1 MVMRPELLPLGSDES
16 KTIPR
21 IKVVGVGGAG
31 CNAVASSCFESI
43 SICTAAEHFKHLR
56 THRRV
61 LLSQEQLLF
70 MRDTAPKMV
79 ASIDYDWKD
88 EVREAIGEADM
99 IFLFTGLGGETG
111 SFVTPIVS
119 QICRKL
125 CRMVV
130 ASIALPFSVEGSQ
143 RRQVATGGLS
153 QVLGTSDMAITY
165 PNDSLLKIAP
175 NLPLMSA
182 FNVMDSMM
190 MIPPVEMEKVVTVE
204 DLHDLRTSFAG
215 AKHARFGMGVGE
227 GDEREL
233 KAVEGAFISPWFDF
247 DLSKVGTAMVI
258 VSASDIN
265 QSTIQKVVGDVSYRL
280 PNAKVVYA
288 GSSDQSLRDKLKVA
302 LLLGMTGNQV

>member
-1 MVMRPELLPLGSDES
+1 MCPELLPLGSGER
-16 KTIPR
+16 KTRPR
-21 IKVVGVGGAG
+21 VKVVGVGGAG

-43 SICTAAEHFKHLR
+43 SICTAAEHFKRLR

-61 LLSQEQLLF
+61 LLSEEQLLF
-70 MRDTAPKMV
+70 MRDTAPQTI

-88 EVREAIGEADM
+88 QVRETIGEADM

-143 RRQVATGGLS
+143 RRKVAIGGLS
-153 QVLGTSDMAITY
+153 HLLGTSDMAITY

-182 FNVMDSMM
+182 FSVLDNMM
-190 MIPPVEMEKVVTVE
+190 MIPPAEMEKVLTVE
-204 DLHDLRTSFAG
+204 DIHDLRTSFAG
-215 AKHARFGMGVGE
+215 AKQARFGMGVGE

-233 KAVEGAFISPWFDF
+233 KAVNEAFASPWFEGRRRDGHNLCLRF
-247 DLSKVGTAMVI
+247 RS
-258 VSASDIN
+258 IN
-265 QSTIQKVVGDVSYRL
+265 GPEGGRGCVVPLAERKG
-280 PNAKVVYA
+280 A
-288 GSSDQSLRDKLKVA
+288 LRWED
-302 LLLGMTGNQV
+302 GQVPG